1 MVVTKYV
8 LYLYSDNNN
17 EAVIVKLK
25 IMKTI
30 KMYTSE
36 NVTAN
41 SGKIFNIYKGDNNV
55 GEVVYTI
62 RDEEKNELGYRKSKK
77 AIENFLAKN

>member
-1 MVVTKYV
+1 
-8 LYLYSDNNN
+8 
-17 EAVIVKLK
+17 
-25 IMKTI
+25 MKTI

-41 SGKIFNIYKGDNNV
+41 SGTTFNIYKGTNNV
-55 GEVVYTI
+55 GETVFTI
-62 RDEEKNELGYRKSKK
+62 RDEEKNELGFRKSKK

>member
-1 MVVTKYV
+1 MTSERYRQGRK
-8 LYLYSDNNN
+8 LTLKNN
-17 EAVIVKLK
+17 EKNK

-36 NVTAN
+36 NVKAN
-41 SGKIFNIYKGDNNV
+41 SGKIFNIYKGTNNV
-55 GEVVYTI
+55 GETVFTI
-62 RDEEKNELGYRKSKK
+62 RDEEKNELCFRKSKK

>member
-1 MVVTKYV
+1 
-8 LYLYSDNNN
+8 
-17 EAVIVKLK
+17 
-25 IMKTI
+25 MKTI

-41 SGKIFNIYKGDNNV
+41 SGIIFNIYKGTNNV
-55 GEVVYTI
+55 NEVVFTI
-62 RDEEKNELGYRKSKK
+62 RDEEGNELGFRKSKK